1 MMSITEPSLIQITM
15 PSCSVCLPFGLPI
28 RSPSVCLL
36 DLACFTLPHARHD
49 YMLPLDS
56 WFKFILLYLCDT
68 ASAAAKA
75 CRRWITA
82 YTARVPPWM
91 SPSEPERA
99 RLLEQ
104 LPRQTSNLRTSRP
117 HLFWTWRH
125 RRTSLYHRRPPSD
138 PKGPGLLPHLV
149 SSQMQPHLLRIAV
162 IPWSVH

>member
-1 MMSITEPSLIQITM
+1 MCRHVLSVFHSACPSDL
-15 PSCSVCLPFGLPI
+15 
-28 RSPSVCLL
+28 PSVCLL

-75 CRRWITA
+75 CGAWITA

-104 LPRQTSNLRTSRP
+104 LLRQTPNLRTFTP

-125 RRTSLYHRRPPSD
+125 RRTRLYHRRPPSD